1 MRDDIADFVISRPAE
16 IAALLAQLRDA
27 GTPVVL
33 AAPGG
38 ASLAVRLWQVDGAGR
53 RLQFGTETHAPHL
66 PSAIVADEVVAV
78 AYLDNI
84 QLQFSLHGL
93 VLVHGATDTTLQTGW
108 PETVL
113 RLQRRDSYRVR
124 LNEQLAPNL
133 SFRHPSIPDMALTLR
148 LLDLSTGGC
157 ALLLPGNVPELQPG
171 SSIHGVSVELDA
183 LTRFEGRLLLHHV
196 SAFDG
201 DHGPRRLG
209 CSWDDL
215 SPAAERALQR
225 YILQTQKRQR
235 LRPFAS

>member
-16 IAALLAQLRDA
+16 VAELLARLRNAD
-27 GTPVVL
+27 TPVVL

-38 ASLAVRLWQVDGAGR
+38 ASLAVRLRAVDSAGR
-53 RLQFGTETHAPHL
+53 RLQFGAEAHAPHL
-66 PSAIVADEVVAV
+66 PAAIAADEVVAV

-93 VLVHGATDTTLQTGW
+93 VLVRGASDTTLQTGW

-124 LNEQLAPNL
+124 MQEQLAPSL
-133 SFRHPSIPDMALTLR
+133 SFRHPSMPDMVLSLR
-148 LLDLSTGGC
+148 LLDLSIGGC
-157 ALLLPGNVPELQPG
+157 ALLLPPNVPELQPG
-171 SSIHGVSVELDA
+171 SQINGVTVDLDS
-183 LTRFEGRLLLHHV
+183 LTRFEAKLLLHHV

-201 DHGPRRLG
+201 EKGPRRLG

-215 SPAAERALQR
+215 SPAAERSLQR